1 MVRDSDISILSDV
14 RSWCASP
21 VICLC
26 GMLAAA
32 CGCVTSAPKEPS
44 VRVMAT
50 EQRDARVVMLE
61 PQTAPDVDSK
71 IVWEWRP
78 SEDPGIPAAARSAFD
93 NLDECKSRDG
103 GRTVLVSASGG
114 AFAELDAASRRA
126 RAFGVVGGNPHSVER
141 LPDGRYVVASSD
153 GNRLTVVDLNGHPL
167 EPDLQKQVRYPLEFA
182 HGVEWDAEGNCLWAI
197 GMKEIEKL
205 AYDPETMTLKKLAG
219 YRLADVGMSI
229 GHDLVLE
236 TASGGKLRFTGHE
249 GVGTLDPKSGKMECV
264 EKIQCVKSVS
274 VCGGRVLKT
283 VPKEWWW
290 TDSFEEGGDTY
301 RISGAR
307 FYKARFLPCR
317 NP

>member
-1 MVRDSDISILSDV
+1 MFAMRSLCDFKTGKLRLFAVALSV
-14 RSWCASP
+14 
-21 VICLC
+21 
-26 GMLAAA
+26 
-32 CGCVTSAPKEPS
+32 CGCATSGGKAPP

-50 EQRDARVVMLE
+50 EQRDVRVVMLK
-61 PQTAPDVDSK
+61 PQTAPDVDSEV
-71 IVWEWRP
+71 VWEWRP
-78 SEDPGIPAAARSAFD
+78 SEDPGIPASARSAFD

-103 GRTVLVSASGG
+103 GRTILVTASGG
-114 AFAELDAASRRA
+114 AFAELDTASRSV
-126 RAFGVVGGNPHSVER
+126 RAFGIVGGNPHSVER

-205 AYDPETMTLKKLAG
+205 AYDPGTMKLKKLAG

-236 TASGGKLRFTGHE
+236 SAPGGKLRFTGHE

-264 EKIQCVKSVS
+264 EKIPCVKSVS
-274 VCGGRVLKT
+274 VCGERVLKT
-283 VPKEWWW
+283 VPTEMWW
-290 TDSFEEGGDTY
+290 TESFEEGGNAY
-301 RISGAR
+301 RIAGAR
-307 FYKARFLPCR
+307 FYKARFFSR
-317 NP
+317 AGSAD